1 MKRTLTLSA
10 TLAMITGALMVASAI
25 DASAG
30 EFRRDRTLTGPR
42 GGTAERSITRG
53 EQGGATINRRVQG
66 PAGRGFTSETNRKC
80 ANGECA
86 REGTL
91 TTNSGKTF
99 TGSGTATRNDD
110 GTVTRQGTVTGQNGG
125 VFNRNCT
132 GGACTGSG
140 TTAAGKEYTTSST
153 LNRNPDG
160 TFTRET
166 TVTGPNGGT
175 ATYNKTR

>member
-1 MKRTLTLSA
+1 MA
-10 TLAMITGALMVASAI
+10 GALLILSAI

-66 PAGRGFTSETNRKC
+66 PAGRGFTSETNRNC
-80 ANGECA
+80 GNGECT

-99 TGSGTATRNDD
+99 TGSGTATRNED
-110 GTVTRQGTVTGQNGG
+110 GALVRQGTVTGPNGG

-132 GGACTGSG
+132 GAACTGTR
-140 TTAAGKEYTTSST
+140 TTADGKEYNSSST
-153 LNRNPDG
+153 VTRNEDG

-166 TVTGPNGGT
+166 TITGPNGGT